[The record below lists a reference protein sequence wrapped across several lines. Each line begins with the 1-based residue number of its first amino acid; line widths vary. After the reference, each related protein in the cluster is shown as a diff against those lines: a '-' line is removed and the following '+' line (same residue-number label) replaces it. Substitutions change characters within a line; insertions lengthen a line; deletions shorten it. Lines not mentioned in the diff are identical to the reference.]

1 MTIHSSVERI
11 PNTKAPVDVDRDLT
25 AFLVQLSIALHKS
38 AAYPPRHPLAVGAVD
53 GALGALTDRLRDR
66 PSVTLGIARSQI
78 LLDGAG
84 TDASH
89 PVLRELAQRLYRRQI
104 GGIEFTRGVEAGELS
119 EFLIYVNGRPDEFAP
134 HTEPPQWPH
143 IRVAALAFDRLRLAG
158 DRGRADPAED
168 DRSHRLWGDLAR
180 TAFSASPELAP
191 SLPDEALDAKAL
203 AAVINARPPDAE
215 YAQAV
220 SRHLIQLG
228 EAARRDESPEAR
240 AVRRQLD
247 ELFAN
252 LSPQTLHHLLQF
264 GPDAG
269 QRRMLAVEVARI
281 MPVGA
286 VVELVRAFAG
296 ATEQTI
302 SHSLLRI
309 FSKLAT
315 HADAV
320 GPDQPI
326 EEDESLRDMVRE
338 LLQDWAL
345 RDPNPASYTA
355 MLEGLARPVGAGG
368 ALTAPRVASGAR
380 MAVEVGPAEARR
392 LVQIA
397 LEVDV
402 YGASVARAVET
413 MIEGGAFADLLGLLV
428 SAPED
433 QATAEMIWQRV
444 ATADML
450 RDVLATSEPDPALI
464 EPLVR
469 RLGPAAADTLLDAL
483 AESEVPGARRRLL
496 GWLGGLGSAIGSR
509 VVARL
514 DSPHWFVQ
522 RNMLV
527 LLGAM
532 QRRPPEFTPRAFLG
546 HPDALVRREAL
557 KMALRAPE
565 LRDEAISRGLGEAD
579 EQNLRMTIAS
589 ALDGCPP
596 SALPFV
602 DRQLTER
609 NHPPEL
615 RALLIRA
622 VGAIAAPAACEW
634 LVKRCLTK
642 RVILPGLRLAP
653 KSSDLVAAVTALGL
667 RWAQHPAAAEVL
679 RLAARSRDAELQAA
693 AGPGLTA

>member
-1 MTIHSSVERI
+1 
-11 PNTKAPVDVDRDLT
+11 VDRDLT

-38 AAYPPRHPLAVGAVD
+38 AAYPPRHPLAVSAVD
-53 GALGALTDRLRDR
+53 GALSALAERLRER
-66 PSVTLGIARSQI
+66 PSLTLGIARTQI
-78 LLDGAG
+78 LMDGVG
-84 TDASH
+84 TDAAH
-89 PVLRELAQRLYRRQI
+89 PVLRELAQRLYRRQV
-104 GGIEFTRGVEAGELS
+104 GGIEFSRGIEAGELS
-119 EFLIYVNGRPDEFAP
+119 EFLIYVNARADDAAPDAP
-134 HTEPPQWPH
+134 PPVWPH

-158 DRGRADPAED
+158 DVGRAEAED
-168 DRSHRLWGDLAR
+168 DQSQRLWDDLAR
-180 TAFSASPELAP
+180 MVFAATPDHAQGLT
-191 SLPDEALDAKAL
+191 DEALDAKAL
-203 AAVINARPPDAE
+203 AGDAE
-215 YAQAV
+215 YARSV
-220 SRHLIQLG
+220 SRHLIALG
-228 EAARRDESPEAR
+228 EAARQGEGPEAR
-240 AVRRQLD
+240 AVRRELA

-252 LSPQTLHHLLQF
+252 LSPETLHHLLQL

-269 QRRMLAVEVARI
+269 QRRMLAVDVARI

-296 ATEQTI
+296 ASEQTI

-338 LLQDWAL
+338 LLEDWAL
-345 RDPNPASYTA
+345 QDPNPASYTA

-368 ALTAPRVASGAR
+368 AVTAPRVASGAR
-380 MAVEVGPAEARR
+380 LAVEVGPAEARR

-402 YGASVARAVET
+402 YGAPVARAVET
-413 MIEGGAFADLLGLLV
+413 VIEAGAFAELLGLLV
-428 SAPED
+428 AAPEGE
-433 QATAEMIWQRV
+433 AAAEMIWQRV

-450 RDVLATSEPDPALI
+450 RDVLATGEPDPTLV

-469 RLGPAAADTLLDAL
+469 RLGTAAAEPLLDML
-483 AESEVPGARRRLL
+483 AESELPAARRRLL
-496 GWLGGLGSAIGSR
+496 AWLGGLGSQIGRS
-509 VVARL
+509 VMARL
-514 DSPHWFVQ
+514 DSPHWYVQ

-557 KMALRAPE
+557 KMALRVPE

-579 EQNLRMTIAS
+579 EQNLRMAIAS
-589 ALDGCPP
+589 ALDGCPS

-602 DRQLTER
+602 QRQLTER

-622 VGAIAAPAACEW
+622 VGAIPAPAACEW
-634 LVKRCLTK
+634 LVNRCLTK
-642 RVILPGLRLAP
+642 RVLLPGMRLAP
-653 KSSDLVAAVTALGL
+653 KSSDLVAAVTALAV
-667 RWAQHPAAAEVL
+667 RWAQHPRAAEVL

-693 AGPGLTA
+693 AASAVPG